1 MQKIIIQR
9 KCLLLMIFV
18 LLSLAGYSQYTV
30 TKIVGLVTNKTTG
43 ELLKPGSKLRDDDM
57 LEFSSE
63 RDLIRVIVSGKGVY
77 VISPTP
83 RRSSSQSAIVEML
96 KTALKLKSREGYLS
110 GRSEEFAYVPESLNT
125 ETAVNNRL
133 LITEETRYLFDRNK
147 YPVKNG
153 NRFFL
158 QIESGATQPQ
168 IRALTT
174 VGDTILM
181 RVSDFARSGNDEN
194 ARYKLGFFNKEM
206 NSSESIANI
215 RPYLDTTG
223 EMTTIL
229 TVLIKDAEEKDAEKL
244 KQLCYAEI
252 YEALGKPS
260 QIDFDRT
267 FEKLIAQ
274 NRKRNTMA
282 NSQ

>member
-1 MQKIIIQR
+1 
-9 KCLLLMIFV
+9 
-18 LLSLAGYSQYTV
+18 
-30 TKIVGLVTNKTTG
+30 
-43 ELLKPGSKLRDDDM
+43 
-57 LEFSSE
+57 
-63 RDLIRVIVSGKGVY
+63 
-77 VISPTP
+77 
-83 RRSSSQSAIVEML
+83 
-96 KTALKLKSREGYLS
+96 
-110 GRSEEFAYVPESLNT
+110 
-125 ETAVNNRL
+125 
-133 LITEETRYLFDRNK
+133 
-147 YPVKNG
+147 
-153 NRFFL
+153 
-158 QIESGATQPQ
+158 
-168 IRALTT
+168 
-174 VGDTILM
+174 
-181 RVSDFARSGNDEN
+181 
-194 ARYKLGFFNKEM
+194 M